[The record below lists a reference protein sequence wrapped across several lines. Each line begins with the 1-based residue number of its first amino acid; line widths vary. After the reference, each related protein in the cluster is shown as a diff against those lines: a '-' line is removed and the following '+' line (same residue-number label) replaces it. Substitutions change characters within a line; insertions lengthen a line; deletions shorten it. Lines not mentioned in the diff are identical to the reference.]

1 MRNVLMC
8 FVSTL
13 LFFGC
18 SDSQGNEND
27 EKSNLAILEGNIKTY
42 LLAKIDDPSSY
53 APISTVG
60 FDTIYEGSLILKEMI
75 REIESEYWWIK
86 SNKEQ
91 IESHKVTFTALKV
104 LDEDLKKDIEHS
116 EKLIKR
122 LTVSRDSLANI
133 LKVRKKLEGYIFVH
147 SYRLKNKFGAL
158 VKKNSFVRVDTNYA
172 IEYLRDDY

>member
-1 MRNVLMC
+1 
-8 FVSTL
+8 

-18 SDSQGNEND
+18 SDSQGNESD

-53 APISTVG
+53 QPISTVG
-60 FDTIYEGSLILKEMI
+60 FDTIYEGSLRLKDINGTIE
-75 REIESEYWWIK
+75 RENWSIK
-86 SNKEQ
+86 SNKES
-91 IESHKVTFTALKV
+91 IESHKVTFTELRF
-104 LDEDLKKDIEHS
+104 LDEDDKKEIEQS

-133 LKVRKKLEGYIFVH
+133 VKTRKKLEGYIFVH
-147 SYRLKNKFGAL
+147 YYRLNNKFGAL